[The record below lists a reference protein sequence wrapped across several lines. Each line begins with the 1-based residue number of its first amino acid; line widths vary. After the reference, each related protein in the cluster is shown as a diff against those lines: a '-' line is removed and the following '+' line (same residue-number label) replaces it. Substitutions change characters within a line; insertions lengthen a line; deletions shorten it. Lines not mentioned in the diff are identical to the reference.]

1 LDKEQRVYLYA
12 FLSTVFSEHLS
23 IEQIENLKM
32 SKELLEMIS
41 PNAASWFYK
50 NSSQE
55 LEEALNRDFTSM
67 FLIHSLPI
75 ESAILDSKAEVL
87 VGLQNPVMQFYFSC
101 GYELNLNDSKLN
113 APDHISLECAFMQ
126 NLIQREEK
134 ELQISFL
141 QNHLL
146 KWVPVYFLGMKTMA
160 KTPFYKELCDFCADF
175 ILADYDALVG

>member
-113 APDHISLECAFMQ
+113 APDHISLECGFMQ

>member
-1 LDKEQRVYLYA
+1 
-12 FLSTVFSEHLS
+12 
-23 IEQIENLKM
+23 
-32 SKELLEMIS
+32 MIS
-41 PNAASWFYK
+41 PKALLWFEQ
-50 NSSQE
+50 NSIEE
-55 LEEALNRDFTSM
+55 LEMALNQDFTSM

-113 APDHISLECAFMQ
+113 APDHISLECGFMQ
-126 NLIQREEK
+126 NLIQKDEK

-146 KWVPVYFLGMKTMA
+146 KWVPVYFLGIKTMA
-160 KTPFYKELCDFCADF
+160 KTPFYEGVCEFCAEF
-175 ILADYDALVG
+175 ILADYDGLVS

>member
-1 LDKEQRVYLYA
+1 MDKEQRVYLYA